1 MIDRLRHRR
10 SVAALLRRNPVAA
23 LLGARQVGKTT
34 LARQLAETYPGPVTF
49 FDLEHPRDLAR
60 LSDPMLT
67 LEPLEGLVV
76 LDEVQRLPE
85 VFPLL
90 RVLADRPALPARF
103 LVLGSASPELLR
115 QSSESLAG
123 RIGFH
128 ELHGLGLDEVGPRA
142 AEALWL
148 RGGLPRSTLAASDEA
163 SAAWRRDFVATF
175 LQRDLPQLGVRVAA
189 QTMRRCWTM
198 LAHYHGQT
206 LNTSELARSLG
217 VSDKTIRSWVDLLCD
232 TFVVRLLQPWHES
245 LRKRQVKAP
254 KVYLADSGLAHTLL
268 GIERLEDLQG
278 HPKVGASWE
287 GFALGAVVRQLGARM
302 GQSYFWAT
310 HGGAELD
317 LLIVHRGQRWGF
329 EFKRS
334 SAPRRTR
341 SMTIAQKDLKLE
353 RLDVLYPGDET
364 YPIGD
369 RMRAVGLARLLDD
382 IEPLA

>member
-1 MIDRLRHRR
+1 MLPRSRHQRGVEA
-10 SVAALLRRNPVAA
+10 SLQRNPVVA

-34 LARQLAETYPGPVTF
+34 LARQIAAAHAGEVAF

-60 LSDPMLT
+60 LADPLLT

-90 RVLADRPALPARF
+90 RVLADRPGLPARF
-103 LVLGSASPELLR
+103 LVLGNASPDLLR

-123 RIGFH
+123 RVGFH
-128 ELHGLGLDEVGPRA
+128 ELGGFGLDEVGPHA
-142 AEALWL
+142 AEQLWL
-148 RGGLPRSTLAASDEA
+148 RGGFPRSTLASSDEA
-163 SAAWRRDFVATF
+163 SAAWRRDFIATF
-175 LQRDLPQLGVRVAA
+175 LQRDLPQLGVGVAA
-189 QTMRRCWTM
+189 QTLRRCWTM

-206 LNTSELARSLG
+206 LNTSELGRSLG
-217 VSDKTIRSWVDLLCD
+217 VTDKTIRSWVDLLCD
-232 TFVVRLLQPWHES
+232 TFVVRLLPPWHES

-254 KVYLADSGLAHTLL
+254 KVYLADSGLAHSLL
-268 GIERLEDLQG
+268 GIEQLEQLQG

-287 GFALGAVVRQLGARM
+287 GFALSAVVRQLGARRE
-302 GQSYFWAT
+302 QCYFWAT

-317 LLIVHRGQRWGF
+317 LLVVHRGRRWGF

-341 SMTIAQKDLKLE
+341 SMSIAQRDLELD

-364 YPIGD
+364 YAIGEG
-369 RMRAVGLARLLDD
+369 MRAVGLARLLVDV
-382 IEPLA
+382 EPLD